1 MDMKKNSAKKSVVS
15 RSNKASIDEQID
27 YKNVEF
33 LSQFISE
40 RGKILPKTKTGL
52 SSKQQ
57 RKLAIAIKRARFI
70 GLLPFIVR
78 V

>member
-1 MDMKKNSAKKSVVS
+1 MKKHSAKKTVIS
-15 RSNKASIDEQID
+15 RSSNASIDEQLD

-33 LSQFISE
+33 LSQFVSE

-78 V
+78 I